1 MKTYETET
9 TTAQDEDEN
18 EDKEDDRTLE
28 TARFEILPK
37 CFIFQLINR
46 AQKRRARFTSH
57 PKRRVCFD
65 FRSASRSPYAHKF
78 LPIPLPIRE
87 IETPRPNSYTGG

>member
-18 EDKEDDRTLE
+18 EDKEDNRTLE

-57 PKRRVCFD
+57 SKKESVFD
-65 FRSASRSPYAHKF
+65 LSLRSPLA
-78 LPIPLPIRE
+78 LRA
-87 IETPRPNSYTGG
+87 

>member
-18 EDKEDDRTLE
+18 EDKEDNRTLE

-46 AQKRRARFTSH
+46 AQKESSLYLT
-57 PKRRVCFD
+57 PKKGECV
-65 FRSASRSPYAHKF
+65 
-78 LPIPLPIRE
+78 
-87 IETPRPNSYTGG
+87 